1 MMQSKSS
8 LSPVKH
14 TVTHNQ
20 YSQYVSICFSAD
32 DYSTNSWLQQFTHAT
47 GAFSIKCHEVMCEK
61 MAKLKEDAR
70 YTAFCSPGAL
80 EAALGAADPAA
91 ATEPASL
98 FESGGSLL
106 DMLSRDSRHDRPAFH
121 ESEQNGNQTEGTT
134 IAGATTPA
142 GGAAG
147 LHGE

>member
-14 TVTHNQ
+14 PVTHNQ

-32 DYSTNSWLQQFTHAT
+32 DYSTNSWLQQFTHET
-47 GAFSIKCHEVMCEK
+47 GAFSKKCHEVMCEK
-61 MAKLKEDAR
+61 MAKLKEDL
-70 YTAFCSPGAL
+70 AFCGPGAL

-91 ATEPASL
+91 ATEAASL
-98 FESGGSLL
+98 LESGGSLL